1 MSVLRGTFWLSV
13 VVAFVALLH
22 SPSYAA
28 DETGRF
34 YSGGGP
40 GEVVCTQFVSA
51 MEAAR
56 RHKYQSLEYW
66 QPIVPFVSYAAGFW
80 TGFNYGWQGRQNI
93 FDGLSIED
101 VLAKVETTCRE
112 HPTIKFYQALTF
124 VVEARK

>member
-1 MSVLRGTFWLSV
+1 LSKARLSL

-28 DETGRF
+28 
-34 YSGGGP
+34 
-40 GEVVCTQFVSA
+40 TQFVSA

-80 TGFNYGWQGRQNI
+80 TGFN
-93 FDGLSIED
+93 
-101 VLAKVETTCRE
+101 
-112 HPTIKFYQALTF
+112 
-124 VVEARK
+124 